1 MRRTKEE
8 SEETKNTILNTA
20 MELFS
25 RKGFSRTTLG
35 EIAKIARVTRGAIY
49 WHFKDKTE
57 IFASLYERLHQ
68 PCVDMILQDIS
79 KEHPEPLIQ
88 LQDICIK
95 LLLGLENDP
104 QKRQVQTLFLIK
116 SDYSG
121 ELKVYKKKHAE
132 KKNKV

>member
-1 MRRTKEE
+1 
-8 SEETKNTILNTA
+8 

-25 RKGFSRTTLG
+25 RKCFSRTTLG

-57 IFASLYERLHQ
+57 NFASLYERLHQ

-95 LLLGLENDP
+95 FLLGLENDP

-121 ELKVYKKKHAE
+121 ELKVYNKTRRKKSILFDL
-132 KKNKV
+132 